1 MKNNRENRIGWGKVC
16 RWAGIWIRLSLF
28 TLFILTEPLVVE
40 AAGQSVTLRLEN
52 VSLKEAFK
60 EIKRQLGYRLAYNEQ
75 VINAIGN
82 VSVDVVSGN
91 INEVMEQCLRGSDF
105 SYEIENQIIV
115 IYKKQAGADM
125 AAPQKLIKLEGVVVD
140 SKGGVLPGVT
150 VVVKGT
156 TIGVATDID
165 GKFSLE
171 ITETPG
177 ISLEF
182 SFVGMNSKEIPV
194 KIENGKVQPL
204 RVVLEEAETE
214 LDEVVVTGMFSRKK
228 EGFTGSAVTVKGDEL
243 KKISTTSIAKALST
257 IEPSFRIMENISA
270 GSDPNRL
277 PDMRM
282 RGSSTLPAGG
292 AGDNSLVSL
301 QGEYD
306 TYPNQPLLILDGFEI
321 DVQTMVDLD
330 PDRVQSIT
338 MLKDASATAIYGSKA
353 SNGVIVIETYTPKP
367 GEINVSYGGNLRL
380 QMPDLS
386 AYNLMDA
393 EEKIQVE
400 ALAGLYSPNDLD
412 SQRDYQNRLREV
424 KRGVDTYWLSQPLRT
439 AVQHRHA
446 LTLEGGSEALRY
458 KLYLGLNQTPGVMKE
473 SRRSTQT
480 AALDLSYRY
489 RKLLMKNSLT
499 VDNSTGDDSPYGS
512 FSEYT
517 RLNPYLRPYGE
528 NGEINKIMQTW
539 DMIYLGNSQPYQ
551 VANPMYN
558 TTFHSKDRTTSFSI
572 RNLFKLEYTPTD
584 AWRLQADISIQKS
597 TGKDEVF
604 RPAQHTAFAE
614 VVDPTLKGDFKRNQ
628 SEDFNYMFAF
638 TASYNNVVNDVHYLT
653 GNLRYSVEQTHS
665 EVYGATVTGFPNGN
679 MDHILFGKKYNE
691 NMTGSEG
698 TTRALGAVATL
709 GYSYDYRY
717 SADFNIRI
725 DGSSQFGKDNR
736 FAPFWSAGLRWNM
749 KKESWLRNVKWV
761 DDVVLRASYGVT
773 GTQGFS
779 PYQSRSVYTYTNL
792 MKPYFSSNAT
802 GTELVALGNS
812 NLKWQQTG
820 TWKYSLELSLLKG
833 RFTTRAEYYIKN
845 TKNSLAQITLAPS
858 VGFASYP
865 ENMGN
870 LETKGVELNFSFIPY
885 RNLDKDAY
893 WVITVNGS
901 HNEEKLKKISDALRH
916 MNELNTS
923 NEKDKPLPMYEE
935 GESQTRIWV
944 VRSLGI
950 DPMTGDELLLT
961 RNGKVTSEYN
971 AIDKIPYGDTEPKWQ
986 GNINTAFNYKGFGA
1000 NLSFNYKFGGQ
1011 VYNQTLVDKI
1021 ENADLRYNVDKRV
1034 LQERW
1039 QKPGDVAKY
1048 KRLTNSVNGSETRPT
1063 SRFVMDENTL
1073 TFGSLSLTYRM
1084 DQQNTRFLKKSF
1096 ISSLKWG
1103 FTMEDIFYLSSVKQ
1117 ERGLDYPFARQFAI
1131 SLNVVFK

>member
-1 MKNNRENRIGWGKVC
+1 MKNNRENRIRWGKVC

-75 VINAIGN
+75 VINTIGN

-736 FAPFWSAGLRWNM
+736 FAPFWSAGIGWNIHREGFMSDVDWINRLKIRASVGETGSNNFSSYEAMATYAYSLSDRYYNWMGANM
-749 KKESWLRNVKWV
+749 KALANPDLEWQKTMKYNAGIEVNMLNNRLSMICDLYLER
-761 DDVVLRASYGVT
+761 
-773 GTQGFS
+773 
-779 PYQSRSVYTYTNL
+779 TNGL
-792 MKPYFSSNAT
+792 MS
-802 GTELVALGNS
+802 
-812 NLKWQQTG
+812 
-820 TWKYSLELSLLKG
+820 SLELPPSNGFSSYKANIGKLENKGFELKVTGYLLRDTERELIWSVTGSLVRNKDKIIELSEAMKE
-833 RFTTRAEYYIKN
+833 AN
-845 TKNSLAQITLAPS
+845 ATL
-858 VGFASYP
+858 
-865 ENMGN
+865 
-870 LETKGVELNFSFIPY
+870 LETGGATPN
-885 RNLDKDAY
+885 
-893 WVITVNGS
+893 
-901 HNEEKLKKISDALRH
+901 KIWQGGD
-916 MNELNTS
+916 
-923 NEKDKPLPMYEE
+923 
-935 GESQTRIWV
+935 SQNAIYA

-950 DPMTGDELLLT
+950 DPSNGRELFLKK
-961 RNGKVTSEYN
+961 NGEVTYTWDAN
-971 AIDKIPYGDTEPKWQ
+971 DRVFCGVDQPDYR
-986 GNINTAFNYKGFGA
+986 GNINTMFMWKDLSV
-1000 NLSFNYKFGGQ
+1000 NLSFGYEWGGQ
-1011 VYNQTLVDKI
+1011 QYNSTLISRV
-1021 ENADLRYNVDKRV
+1021 ENADKKYNVDRRV
-1034 LQERW
+1034 YEDRW
-1039 QKPGDVAKY
+1039 KEPGDRTFFKGI
-1048 KRLTNSVNGSETRPT
+1048 NETTATQAT
-1063 SRFVMDENTL
+1063 SRFVQDEATFTCQNLNVTYDLKGNKWLKRNLGIQTL
-1073 TFGSLSLTYRM
+1073 T
-1084 DQQNTRFLKKSF
+1084 LKGDIADLF
-1096 ISSLKWG
+1096 RIS
-1103 FTMEDIFYLSSVKQ
+1103 TIKQ
-1117 ERGLDYPFARQFAI
+1117 ERGTSYPFSRQFSFTLSAM
-1131 SLNVVFK
+1131 F